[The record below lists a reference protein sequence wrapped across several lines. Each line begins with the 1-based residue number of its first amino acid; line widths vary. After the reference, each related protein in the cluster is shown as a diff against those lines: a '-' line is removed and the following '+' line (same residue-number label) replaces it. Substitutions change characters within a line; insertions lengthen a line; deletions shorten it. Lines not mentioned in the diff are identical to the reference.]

1 MYIHISGGV
10 LRFGHPVATLDLV
23 VEAGV
28 HYHPWVWG
36 ATFNTNTLPSVH
48 QQTAV
53 TLSTLYLHTDLE
65 SDVSLT
71 CFSRCVFVTDLGSA

>member
-48 QQTAV
+48 QQTPIS
-53 TLSTLYLHTDLE
+53 LSTHCIYTLIW
-65 SDVSLT
+65 SQPSP
-71 CFSRCVFVTDLGSA
+71 